1 MPLHWTC
8 LTSTVKLLE
17 ITKVRQ
23 ETHTFEDRKEAIL
36 RTNKTVKIQRKNG
49 DLMVARL
56 IRVLFRLVIHA
67 IFPGIGAIKSS
78 LDRDEQS
85 VH

>member
-1 MPLHWTC
+1 MPLHRTC

-36 RTNKTVKIQRKNG
+36 RTNKTVKILRK
-49 DLMVARL
+49 M
-56 IRVLFRLVIHA
+56 
-67 IFPGIGAIKSS
+67 GI
-78 LDRDEQS
+78 
-85 VH
+85 